1 MKNKLLFFAFLW
13 FLSASI
19 AFSQT
24 TTIKGLTV
32 MVEFSDFPFPEP
44 IDSVSM
50 MMNQPGFSGW
60 GNEGSVRDFF
70 YVQSDEK
77 VLITSTVIKV
87 TLPHPWSYYYVDR
100 TGSDVVDVVALI
112 NQQYPDGF
120 LDLTLKPDNSLKHFN
135 LLTKAGGGAWAF
147 GTQAPNLTIKNNGVP
162 VLVTSGN
169 ITNYHYTDKPEHN
182 TVCHEMGH
190 NIMEWPDHYQ
200 TAWSNL
206 GNYCVMG
213 SAGNR
218 KGPQMINPALR
229 LQKGWIDQVI
239 EIGTLPYDQTYV
251 AAANSYNTIYKY
263 TNPSNPKEYLLI
275 HPQIYG
281 EYYQQ
286 YLNYA
291 AVADQGLAI
300 YYVDEQEG
308 MDIASGDDDYFVKL
322 LQADNLDEMHDEDL
336 RFASNREDIRGDFN
350 DLYDH
355 VYNTFPAGTPFRW
368 KDGGAFGLHIGDI
381 SAPGPLIS
389 FTVYARSNTHIA
401 TSDLNGNISPKG
413 VLDAYSQLYTLTPKP
428 GYEVDQ
434 VNVNGNLVAV
444 SGNTF
449 SVTGSGAKQV
459 HATFKRKSSQTPLP
473 SPWQQTDIGSPSV
486 AGFSAH
492 EAGTFRIENHGHDI
506 WGNSDQFHYVY
517 RAISGDVTMV
527 AKVSYLNRINQW
539 SKAGIMIRESL
550 QPNAAYSMLMYTPRN
565 HVRVQQRASTGA
577 YAIDNPDGISSLH
590 FYTLYRWLKV
600 TRIGN
605 TIYSYASRDQVNW
618 VLMGQEEIALG
629 ANVYIGLAVTGVNG
643 TAPALAEFEEISLT
657 YHNTPPSVSIATPA
671 HNENFLAPATVN
683 ISANASDADG
693 SVTHVE
699 FYLDSTLVNT
709 DYTTPYSYTLS
720 NVSAGNY
727 TIRAKAYDN
736 EGASQFSEAVV
747 ITVALATADLTGPA
761 CGNNNA
767 DLTYELSAT
776 KRVSA
781 TSYNWWYSGSSQ
793 NLTAVSGSPYQA
805 VLATGNNFT
814 SGQVCVGVNYS
825 VWPWYSSYCV
835 NVSVCSGTK
844 AGTLFEELYEESI
857 SSYPNPFAEQTVITL
872 PSSSPEAYIQI
883 YNMKGLEVFAGNV
896 QGQLTI
902 GENMAAGMYLVK
914 IFSNGTYNTLK
925 IVKQ

>member
-1 MKNKLLFFAFLW
+1 MKNKLLFFALSW
-13 FLSASI
+13 FLSATI

-44 IDSVSM
+44 IDSVSL

-70 YVQSDEK
+70 YTQSDEK

-87 TLPHPWSYYYVDR
+87 TLPNPRSYYYVNHY
-100 TGSDVVDVVALI
+100 GNDVVDVVGLI

-120 LDLTLKPDNSLKHFN
+120 VDLTLKPDNSLKHFN

-147 GTQAPNLTIKNNGVP
+147 GSQAPNLTIKNNGLP
-162 VLVTSGN
+162 VLVTTGN
-169 ITNYHYTDKPEHN
+169 ITNYDYTDKPEHN

-190 NIMEWPDHYQ
+190 NVMEWPDHYQ

-206 GNYCVMG
+206 GNYCVMA

-229 LQKGWIDQVI
+229 LQKGWIDQVV
-239 EIGTLPYDQTYV
+239 EIGNLAYDQTYV
-251 AAANSYNTIYKY
+251 AEANSYNTIYKY

-281 EYYQQ
+281 KYYQQ
-286 YLNYA
+286 YLNPV
-291 AVADQGLAI
+291 AVTDQGLAI
-300 YYVDEQEG
+300 YYVDELES
-308 MDIASGDDDYFVKL
+308 MDIAGADDDYFVKL
-322 LQADNLDEMHDEDL
+322 LQADNIDEMHDEDL
-336 RFASNREDIRGDFN
+336 RFGPNREDIRGDFN

-355 VYNTFPAGTPFRW
+355 VHNTFPAGTPFRW
-368 KDGGAFGLHIGDI
+368 KDGGEFGILIGDI

-389 FTVYARSNTHIA
+389 FTVYARSNTHIV

-413 VLDAYSQLYTLTPKP
+413 VIDAVSQLYTLSPKP

-434 VNVNGNLVAV
+434 VKVNGNTVTV
-444 SGNTF
+444 TGNTF
-449 SVTGSGAKQV
+449 TVNGIGSKQI

-473 SPWQQTDIGSPSV
+473 SPWLQTDIGNPSV

-506 WGNSDQFHYVY
+506 WNNSDQFHYVY
-517 RAISGDVTMV
+517 RAISGDVTMI

-539 SKAGIMIRESL
+539 SKAGIMIRQSL

-565 HVRVQQRASTGA
+565 HVRVQQRTSNGGYST
-577 YAIDNPDGISSLH
+577 DNPDGISSLH

-618 VLMGQEEIALG
+618 VLMAEEQIAMG
-629 ANVYIGLAVTGVNG
+629 ANVYIGLAVTGING
-643 TAPALAEFEEISLT
+643 TIPTLAEFEGISLT
-657 YHNTPPSVSIATPA
+657 YHNTPPSVSIVTPS
-671 HNENFLAPATVN
+671 HNENFLAPATFN
-683 ISANASDADG
+683 ITANASDADG
-693 SVTHVE
+693 SVARVE
-699 FYLDSTLVNT
+699 FYIDSILVNT
-709 DYTTPYSYTLS
+709 DYTAPYSYSIS
-720 NVSAGNY
+720 NVAAGSY
-727 TIRAKAYDN
+727 TIFAKAYDN
-736 EGASQFSEAVV
+736 EGASNVSDV
-747 ITVALATADLTGPA
+747 ITVNVNLATADLTGPS

-767 DLTYELSAT
+767 SLTYEVAVS
-776 KRVSA
+776 KRVNA
-781 TSYNWWYSGSSQ
+781 TGYSWWYSGSTQSF
-793 NLTAVSGSPYQA
+793 TAVSGSPYKA
-805 VLATGNNFT
+805 VMTTGTNFT
-814 SGQVCVGVNYS
+814 AGQVCVGINYS
-825 VWPWYSSYCV
+825 SWPWYSSYCV
-835 NVSVCSGTK
+835 NVGVCSGAKTG
-844 AGTLFEELYEESI
+844 ALLTEFHEEPV
-857 SSYPNPFAEQTVITL
+857 SSYPNPFAEQTVISL
-872 PSSSPEAYIQI
+872 PSTSPDAYIQV
-883 YNMKGLEVFAGNV
+883 YNMKGLEVFSGNV
-896 QGQLTI
+896 HGQLTI
-902 GENMAAGMYLVK
+902 GEDMEAGMYLVK
-914 IFSNGTYNTLK
+914 ISSNGTSNTLR